1 MTLSV
6 SKGTKLG
13 EVIKILGNTY
23 AENKKE
29 MFIVNDKM

>member
-6 SKGTKLG
+6 KKDTKLG

-23 AENKKE
+23 ADHKKE
-29 MFIVNDKM
+29 MFIVNNKM